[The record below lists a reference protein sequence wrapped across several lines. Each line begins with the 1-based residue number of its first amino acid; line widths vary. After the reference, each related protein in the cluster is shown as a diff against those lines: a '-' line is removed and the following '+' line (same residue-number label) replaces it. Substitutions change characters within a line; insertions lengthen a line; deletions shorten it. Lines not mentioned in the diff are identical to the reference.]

1 MGEMRVQKEKR
12 KKRQGRNL
20 RAQIVAYGAG
30 KGVDRRRTDVM
41 PSGTSFLNQW
51 ARLPLCG
58 RSIRV
63 AAARMAQRTTTIG
76 SGRRAVDSCR
86 RTKLSQRL
94 SSINQKA
101 RTPLVYKLT
110 RNRAGKFL
118 TDSVFVYGTGTRVSS
133 ILGQI

>member
-20 RAQIVAYGAG
+20 RAQIVVYGAG

-58 RSIRV
+58 RSLR
-63 AAARMAQRTTTIG
+63 AAAACMAQRTTIG

-94 SSINQKA
+94 SSINPKA